1 MRGVS
6 LLFNYLFN
14 LMFKKNK
21 LIFLLFLLHFGVDA
35 QDKLVDSKKIDS
47 LKHVIANAKDNAA
60 RLDAM
65 RRLGFNYQILNI
77 DSALKY
83 TKAGIHLARQIKS
96 AKDEANLLATLSG
109 IESQQGKFADALDH
123 LFKSLKIAQDNDL
136 PHDIARA
143 NRRLGGVYFD
153 LENYNKA
160 IAYSLRA
167 LAIDDEN
174 KFKSAATDH
183 IYLAKS
189 YEKIND
195 LDAATFHAEK
205 AIKEKDFLIEIIQDT
220 YRLLGDIE
228 IKRGNYQKADSLF
241 RFALQYS
248 TRNVD
253 LLTFSETYYSLSNMF
268 LKLNRKDSSL
278 FYALK
283 GFEYSKNIS
292 YKKGIILSGNQ
303 LAELYDSLQPALAL
317 KYFKIAAAAKDSL
330 FGVANIQ
337 TIQNLVSRE
346 ETKQKELEDAQ
357 KAYRNK
363 LSLIGL
369 LTGLA
374 VLLIIALMLYRNNRH
389 KQKVNKQLEQQ
400 KEELQKTLSE
410 LKSTQSQLIQSEKM
424 ASLGELTAGIAHEIQ
439 NPLNFVNN
447 FSEVSNELVDEMN
460 EELDKGDI
468 EEAKAISVDI
478 KQNLEKINH
487 HGKRADAIVKGH
499 AAAQPQQ
506 QWRERTYRHQ
516 RALRR
521 IPAPGLPWTA
531 GQGQG
536 LQRHPEHRFRPF
548 NRQHKRGAPGHGPGY
563 PEFDHQCVLCLYRAE
578 SRCRERKVLLRQGF
592 GGGL

>member
-1 MRGVS
+1 
-6 LLFNYLFN
+6 
-14 LMFKKNK
+14 MFKKNK

-60 RLDAM
+60 RVDAM

-241 RFALQYS
+241 RLALQYS

-268 LKLNRKDSSL
+268 LKLNRKDSAI

-283 GFEYSKNIS
+283 AFEYGKKVSF
-292 YKKGIILSGNQ
+292 KKGIILAGN
-303 LAELYDSLQPALAL
+303 LLSELYGSLQPMEALTYY
-317 KYFKIAAAAKDSL
+317 KMAAATKDSL
-330 FGVANIQ
+330 FGVNNIQ
-337 TIQNLVSRE
+337 TIQDLVARE
-346 ETKQKELEDAQ
+346 ESRQKELEVA
-357 KAYRNK
+357 KIAYRNK
-363 LSLIGL
+363 LKLFGL

-374 VLLIIALMLYRNNRH
+374 VLLIIAFILYRNNRH
-389 KQKVNKQLEQQ
+389 KQKANKLLEQQ
-400 KEELQKTLSE
+400 KEALQKTLSE
-410 LKSTQSQLIQSEKM
+410 LKSTQAQLIQSEKM

-447 FSEVSNELVDEMN
+447 FSEVSNELIQELKSEKSKVKTERDEQLESEILN
-460 EELDKGDI
+460 DI
-468 EEAKAISVDI
+468 ST
-478 KQNLEKINH
+478 NLEKINH
-487 HGKRADAIVKGH
+487 HGKRADAIVKGMLQH
-499 AAAQPQQ
+499 SRSSSGVKVPTDINKLAD
-506 QWRERTYRHQ
+506 EY
-516 RALRR
+516 LRL
-521 IPAPGLPWTA
+521 AYHGLKAKDKSFNAMMKTDFDATLENECNSTGYW
-531 GQGQG
+531 QGDFE
-536 LQRHPEHRFRPF
+536 L
-548 NRQHKRGAPGHGPGY
+548 N
-563 PEFDHQCVLCLYRAE
+563 HQCVLCR
-578 SRCRERKVLLRQGF
+578 
-592 GGGL
+592 